1 MDVFEKIFGKVWT
14 PEWKRKKQ
22 QTSTLH
28 LEYIKPYLDFVCAY
42 YIEKSAPIN
51 IVASR
56 FFIGSNQYQIHLP
69 ECIPISHQLQINRK
83 FYLYLCLVICA
94 AHKLKLKTS
103 YPQLKSRIAKRL
115 EFLIHMP
122 QINLE
127 LDQQFP
133 SFKKLQNDILAE
145 FHIPKTNTKFSNNY
159 DLLQR
164 WSTLTI
170 RRDILSPSEI
180 HDLKDCI
187 LKQKSNDQ
195 IPDYLFYTIPCLGS
209 SAEFKSISAPE
220 VAESEHLR
228 DSTEKT
234 NDTTEELKN
243 VNLNDEKKNDNPVT
257 HSFEKMETLDD
268 YQGGHR
274 TTSGDDEIKSHEN
287 ALNELELN
295 QLTIDGEN
303 SKSLYRSNTK
313 HLFQFSETQATT
325 PDNLDKS
332 VFYPEWS
339 QSKKQYLQNFCHL
352 YLHHPQ
358 QNKEVAH
365 DLHIKELTT
374 KYKKTIH
381 QMRSKVNALYN
392 EPLWKYQQKDGQ
404 EVDHD
409 AVIKY
414 LINLRCQTISE
425 LNFYADKRN
434 LRKDIAVYFLFDQ
447 SLSTDSWVKNNR
459 VLDTIID
466 SLCLAGLFFQDLIQN
481 IHIAGTW
488 SATRRH
494 CHYLSYKEG
503 QESWDRFF
511 ALSKHIAPTGY
522 TRLGPAIRHSINR
535 IENDHARK
543 KMLILLTDGKPTDL
557 DHYEGQHG
565 IYDIKKACQ
574 EAEDAGIYT
583 YALTVGNEEKYYFS
597 QMFKHYSTI
606 SHPEQF
612 PEKILNILLLAL
624 KN

>member
-1 MDVFEKIFGKVWT
+1 MDVFEKIFEKVWT
-14 PEWKRKKQ
+14 PDWKRKKQ

-28 LEYIKPYLDFVCAY
+28 LEHIKPYLDFVCAY
-42 YIEKSAPIN
+42 YIEKSSPIN

-56 FFIGSNQYQIHLP
+56 FFIGSNQHQIHLP
-69 ECIPISHQLQINRK
+69 EYIPLSNQLQINRK

-115 EFLIHMP
+115 EFLTHMP

-133 SFKKLQNDILAE
+133 IFKKLQNDILAE
-145 FHIPKTNTKFSNNY
+145 LHAPQTNGVISKNN
-159 DLLQR
+159 DLFQL

-170 RRDILSPSEI
+170 RRDLLSPSEI
-180 HDLKDCI
+180 HILKDNI

-195 IPDYLFYTIPCLGS
+195 IPDYLFYTIPCLGTS
-209 SAEFKSISAPE
+209 TEFKSISAPQ
-220 VAESEHLR
+220 VAESEHQR

-313 HLFQFSETQATT
+313 HLFQFSETQAT
-325 PDNLDKS
+325 PPNNLDTS
-332 VFYPEWS
+332 VYYPEWS

-358 QNKEVAH
+358 QNKDITH
-365 DLHIKELTT
+365 DLYIKELTT

-381 QMRSKVNALYN
+381 QIRLKVNAIYN
-392 EPLWKYQQKDGQ
+392 EPLWKYL
-404 EVDHD
+404 V
-409 AVIKY
+409 
-414 LINLRCQTISE
+414 NLRCQTISE
-425 LNFYADKRN
+425 LNFYAEKRN

-447 SLSTDSWVKNNR
+447 SLSTDSWIKNNR

-503 QESWDRFF
+503 HESWDRFF
-511 ALSKHIAPTGY
+511 ALSKHITPTGY
-522 TRLGPAIRHSINR
+522 TRLGPAIRHTINT
-535 IENDHARK
+535 IEKDHTRK

-583 YALTVGNEEKYYFS
+583 YALTVGKEEKYYFS
-597 QMFKHYSTI
+597 QMFKHNSTI

-612 PEKILNILLLAL
+612 PEEILNILLLGL